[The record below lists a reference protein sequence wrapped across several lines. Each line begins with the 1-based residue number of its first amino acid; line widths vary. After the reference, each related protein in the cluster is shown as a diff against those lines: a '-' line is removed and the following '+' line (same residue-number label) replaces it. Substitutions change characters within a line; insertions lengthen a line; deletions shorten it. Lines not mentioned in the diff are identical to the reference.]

1 MVRSMKTGK
10 LIFGL
15 GSLLWG
21 TLACEGQLSVPEP
34 LPVADA
40 GFDQVRY
47 LGDAS
52 ELTIDLDGR
61 ASCDPMGSTL
71 QKATWSVVSAPG
83 EEPSLEGEELG
94 ASFTVTEA
102 GEYILTLQ
110 VSSGDRLSDPD
121 YIAIQVKAGTGDDV
135 VVAPPKTTACG
146 DPIDS

>member
-21 TLACEGQLSVPEP
+21 TLACEGELSVPEP

-52 ELTIDLDGR
+52 ELTIELDGR
-61 ASCDPMGSTL
+61 ASCDPMGSDF
-71 QKATWSVVSAPG
+71 QNATWSVVSAPG
-83 EEPSLEGEELG
+83 EEPTPDAEDLG
-94 ASFTVTEA
+94 ATFTVTEA
-102 GEYILTLQ
+102 GEYILALQ
-110 VSSGDRLSDPD
+110 VSYGDRLSDPD
-121 YIAIQVKAGTGDDV
+121 YIAIQVRAGAGDDV
-135 VVAPPKTTACG
+135 VVAPPSTTACG
-146 DPIDS
+146 DPIDN